1 MNELTEKQ
9 KCYARYLAK
18 LPAAQRNGMLANIKP
33 SFRALLKNHIESE
46 LIVKSQS
53 LSAAQIAQLEP
64 LVRKMYLARLK
75 NESPMKHA
83 FLEPMVKSFELKING
98 EMRNIQEFS
107 NSVNNCKS
115 GLELKELL
123 DHADDLISKKTL
135 VIYDDEFITYSQV
148 VNQKVKTMKMENAEC

>member
-75 NESPMKHA
+75 KESPMKHE
-83 FLEPMVKSFELKING
+83 FLLPMVESFLALKKRKTKIMIVKGRKIGNTNYLI
-98 EMRNIQEFS
+98 ENLKNI
-107 NSVNNCKS
+107 
-115 GLELKELL
+115 
-123 DHADDLISKKTL
+123 
-135 VIYDDEFITYSQV
+135 
-148 VNQKVKTMKMENAEC
+148 MENTGC